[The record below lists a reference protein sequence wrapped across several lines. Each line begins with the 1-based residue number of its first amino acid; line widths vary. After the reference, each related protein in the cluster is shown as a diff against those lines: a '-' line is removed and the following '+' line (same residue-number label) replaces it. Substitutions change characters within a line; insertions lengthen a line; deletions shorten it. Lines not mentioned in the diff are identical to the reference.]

1 VRPSRKPARKKAR
14 RARGAKRRARQ
25 RARVSLS
32 RAPVA
37 ASSLFPAASSWRA
50 REPQTLS
57 PAFRRTAELL
67 AFHGAIAS
75 AAELTPINYKAAVMR
90 FQEQAD
96 LLVDGVAGP
105 NTRWAMQRQ
114 WVLAQPQLALVRC
127 PATVLA
133 GVDGFASL
141 MLRADAAERYESL
154 RKEVESAGGVITT
167 AGGVRNL
174 TEPANQHRSAKSMHY
189 PGLAF
194 DVALTSGFFKPRT
207 DNFVVTRGATSYW
220 NVWCRATNGEPRT
233 LQAVSWKSWNSGV
246 DVLTDVGGRFVDFT
260 LLARRHGFHPIAP
273 RQAFLRPAERHYLS
287 AEWWHFQ
294 ANDLLVPE
302 FSQLGI
308 ELLRIAGYTETRI
321 REANPDLWAS
331 QRATFALDWN

>member
-1 VRPSRKPARKKAR
+1 MAD
-14 RARGAKRRARQ
+14 
-25 RARVSLS
+25 
-32 RAPVA
+32 
-37 ASSLFPAASSWRA
+37 
-50 REPQTLS
+50 
-57 PAFRRTAELL
+57 LL
-67 AFHGAIAS
+67 AFHGVIAS
-75 AAELTPINYKAAVMR
+75 ATELTPINYKAVVMR

-105 NTRWAMQRQ
+105 NTRWALQRK

-127 PATVLA
+127 PATVIPR
-133 GVDGFASL
+133 VDGFANL
-141 MLRADAAERYESL
+141 TLRADAAARYEAL
-154 RKEVESAGGVITT
+154 RKELERLGGVITT
-167 AGGVRNL
+167 AGGLRTL
-174 TEPANQHRSAKSMHY
+174 AEPANQHRSAKSMHY

-207 DNFVVTRGATSYW
+207 DNFVVTRGATSFW
-220 NVWCRATNGEPRT
+220 NVWCRATGGEPRT
-233 LQAVSWKSWNSGV
+233 LQAVSWKSWNSGA
-246 DVLTDVGGRFVDFT
+246 DLRTELSGRFVDFT

-308 ELLRIAGYTETRI
+308 ELLRIAGYTEGRI
-321 REANPDLWAS
+321 RDSNPDLWAS
-331 QRATFALDWN
+331 QRATFAVDWN

>member
-1 VRPSRKPARKKAR
+1 MLP
-14 RARGAKRRARQ
+14 
-25 RARVSLS
+25 
-32 RAPVA
+32 APVA
-37 ASSLFPAASSWRA
+37 ASALFPTASAWRA

-57 PAFRRTAELL
+57 PAFRRMGELL
-67 AFHGAIAS
+67 AIHGVIGS

-96 LLVDGVAGP
+96 LLVDGIAGP
-105 NTRWAMQRQ
+105 STRWALQRQ

-127 PATVLA
+127 PATLLP

-141 MLRADAAERYESL
+141 MLREDAAERYEAL
-154 RKEVESAGGVITT
+154 RQEVESLGGVITT
-167 AGGVRNL
+167 AGGARNL

-194 DVALTSGFFKPRT
+194 DIALTSAFFKPRS
-207 DNFVVTRGATSYW
+207 DNFVVTRGATSFW
-220 NVWCRATNGEPRT
+220 NVWCRATQGEART

-246 DVLTDVGGRFVDFT
+246 DVLTEVNGRFLDFT

-273 RQAFLRPAERHYLS
+273 RQAFLRAENRHYLS

-308 ELLRIAGYTETRI
+308 ELLRVVGCTETRI

>member
-1 VRPSRKPARKKAR
+1 M
-14 RARGAKRRARQ
+14 
-25 RARVSLS
+25 
-32 RAPVA
+32 
-37 ASSLFPAASSWRA
+37 
-50 REPQTLS
+50 
-57 PAFRRTAELL
+57 AELL
-67 AFHGAIAS
+67 AFHGVIAS
-75 AAELTPINYKAAVMR
+75 AAELTPISYKAAVMR

-96 LLVDGVAGP
+96 LLVDGIAGP
-105 NTRWAMQRQ
+105 NTRWALQRK

-127 PATVLA
+127 PATMIP

-141 MLRADAAERYESL
+141 ILRADAAERYEAL
-154 RKEVESAGGVITT
+154 RREVESLGGAITT
-167 AGGVRNL
+167 AGGLRNL
-174 TEPANQHRSAKSMHY
+174 TEAANQHRSAKSMHY

-220 NVWCRATNGEPRT
+220 NVWCRASGGEPRT

-246 DVLTDVGGRFVDFT
+246 DLLTEVSGRFVDLT
-260 LLARRHGFHPIAP
+260 LRARRHGFHPIAP
-273 RQAFLRPAERHYLS
+273 RQAFLRAESRHYLS

-308 ELLRIAGYTETRI
+308 ELLRIAGYTEGRI
-321 REANPDLWAS
+321 RETNPDLWAS
-331 QRATFALDWN
+331 QRATFAADWN